1 MGMQRRIYS
10 LLFSVL
16 LAAAGCGTSEEVCA
30 GLSVSEVRPGV
41 QHTVRVGET
50 FTAEYRVG
58 DTCYGHPM
66 PDLGRAPVR
75 WATADSAVV
84 RVDSVSGRVRGLA
97 RGEAIV
103 WARYPEAPADTDQ
116 RVATIRVH
124 VR

>member
-1 MGMQRRIYS
+1 MQRRLSS

-16 LAAAGCGTSEEVCA
+16 LAAAGCGASEEACL
-30 GLSVSEVRPGV
+30 GLSVSEVRPGAE
-41 QHTVRVGET
+41 HTIRVGET
-50 FTAEYRVG
+50 FAAEYRVG

-103 WARYPEAPADTDQ
+103 WARYPETPSDPDH
-116 RVATIRVH
+116 RVAAIRVH

>member
-1 MGMQRRIYS
+1 MPMQRRLS

-16 LAAAGCGTSEEVCA
+16 VAAAGCGTSEEVCA
-30 GLSVSEVRPGV
+30 GLSVSELRPGV
-41 QHTVRVGET
+41 EHMIRVGET

-58 DTCYGHPM
+58 DTCYGRPM

-75 WATADSAVV
+75 WVTADSAIV

-103 WARYPEAPADTDQ
+103 WARYPDAPPDPDQ
-116 RVATIRVH
+116 RVAAIRVH
-124 VR
+124 VQ